1 MAKCSH
7 PVSHHNMP
15 ELRPVIHKVSW
26 AYFSWKK
33 WWILIYTILIVI
45 FISVTLCQADFT
57 HSWYD
62 YCTTAGSSR
71 ANANATPAW
80 GWGAREE
87 EVWHC
92 TFILDA
98 KLTMVRCFSLF
109 CWAVLSSGRLSLL
122 AAQSHPPQKSRH
134 KIKLELLYG
143 LSSPTPHTK
152 STIDS
157 LLWLCT
163 YSWSKCSTSN
173 SCLLQKT
180 TYSWRARHKC
190 TNDKTITRM
199 EYYLCPVWHS
209 TKVSM
214 SSLAICYMLCWVL
227 SDSGELRI
235 DKMGLVRPPDL
246 WNPRALDLPSVLQL
260 GISTASDGRQNHW
273 KKGTNY

>member
-1 MAKCSH
+1 MKGLTCLE
-7 PVSHHNMP
+7 MP
-15 ELRPVIHKVSW
+15 PFENYLSWNGSLPLVWQNVHTQWVTTTCQNWDLLIHKVSW

-62 YCTTAGSSR
+62 YCATAGSSR
-71 ANANATPAW
+71 VNASTTPAW

-87 EVWHC
+87 EVRHC

-157 LLWLCT
+157 LLGLCT

-173 SCLLQKT
+173 SCLLQET
-180 TYSWRARHKC
+180 TYSWRARHEC
-190 TNDKTITRM
+190 TNAPEWNTICA
-199 EYYLCPVWHS
+199 LCDIQPRSACLHWQSV
-209 TKVSM
+209 
-214 SSLAICYMLCWVL
+214 ICYA
-227 SDSGELRI
+227 GF
-235 DKMGLVRPPDL
+235 
-246 WNPRALDLPSVLQL
+246 
-260 GISTASDGRQNHW
+260 
-273 KKGTNY
+273 